1 MGVSHKSVLWKS
13 LLTGAAACGMLS
25 LPAAKLVECGKCFEP
40 WQTRG
45 LIDHPEIKVK
55 SDAVAEPVA
64 VRYMGQN
71 RTSGVIYNQATL
83 PLGPFELR
91 ISAK

>member
-1 MGVSHKSVLWKS
+1 MEVSHKSFLRKS

-55 SDAVAEPVA
+55 SDEVAEPVA
-64 VRYMGQN
+64 VRYMGQD
-71 RTSGVIYNQATL
+71 RSTGSLYNQVSL
-83 PLGPFELR
+83 PLGAFEFR
-91 ISAK
+91 NSTK